1 MTLDNKV
8 ETQKTI
14 NYLRALA
21 DALESGEAA
30 LNDVSTESRNHG
42 WTQIEETLTV
52 QYFKVNKDG

>member
-14 NYLRALA
+14 KYLRVLA

-30 LNDVSTESRNHG
+30 LNDISIESRSHG

>member
-1 MTLDNKV
+1 MNTDNKV

-21 DALESGEAA
+21 DALESCEAA
-30 LNDVSTESRNHG
+30 LNDVSIESRNHG

>member
-30 LNDVSTESRNHG
+30 LNDVS
-42 WTQIEETLTV
+42 I
-52 QYFKVNKDG
+52 

>member
-1 MTLDNKV
+1 MMLDNRK
-8 ETQKTI
+8 ETEKTI

-30 LNDVSTESRNHG
+30 LNDVSIESINHG

>member
-1 MTLDNKV
+1 MKLDNKA
-8 ETQKTI
+8 ETVKTI
-14 NYLRALA
+14 SYLRLLA

-30 LNDVSTESRNHG
+30 LNDVSIESRNHG